1 MYWSFNKIYDKYIT
15 FTYQIRRSGIYKNVS
30 CQLVNKPV
38 TKSRF
43 KHLNFNAKYTCTFEC
58 MKQS

>member
-1 MYWSFNKIYDKYIT
+1 MYWSFNKTYDKYIT
-15 FTYQIRRSGIYKNVS
+15 FTYQIRRSVICKNVS

-43 KHLNFNAKYTCTFEC
+43 KHLNFNAKDTCTFGYI
-58 MKQS
+58 KLS